1 MATDKRAAKRELEK
15 KMMTRQ
21 AHQRDL
27 EAYRKEGD
35 AAGEEQ
41 CERALKIDDAL
52 IRDYCAEYSLELPH
66 DVPPEEA
73 A

>member
-1 MATDKRAAKRELEK
+1 MAVDKRAAKRELEK
-15 KMMTRQ
+15 KMMTRH

-35 AAGEEQ
+35 AAGEVRCEQ
-41 CERALKIDDAL
+41 LLEIDYAH
-52 IRDYCAEYSLELPH
+52 IRSHCTEHGLELPH
-66 DVPPEEA
+66 DVPPESA